1 MLKGKRVALLMNHTS
16 IVGDSH
22 SLLDTLHK
30 LKVNIRKVFV
40 PEHGLRGNAD
50 AGAQIKNGKDSVTGL
65 PVISLY
71 GKNKKPTQM
80 QLADIDVLIYDLQ
93 DVGVRFYTYI
103 STLQYAMEACAQY
116 HKELIVLD
124 RPNPNG
130 FYIDGPVLDTAY
142 RSFVG
147 MQPIPVVYG
156 MTAGEYAQMLKGEH
170 WFPEA
175 EKLMLQ
181 VIPCQQYDHTVKYQ
195 LPVRPSPNLRTM
207 AAIYV
212 YPCLCFFEG
221 TEISVGRGT
230 DVPFQIWGHP
240 DFIGKASYNFI
251 PRSIPGATNPPQMNR
266 TCYGQVAALDSSEAF
281 LLMKNHLRLFW
292 LQRAYDWFPYKERF
306 FTPFFDKLAG
316 NKELREQITN
326 GVTEEE
332 IRKSWQ
338 KDIDNY
344 KIIRKKYL
352 LYKDFE

>member
-1 MLKGKRVALLMNHTS
+1 
-16 IVGDSH
+16 
-22 SLLDTLHK
+22 
-30 LKVNIRKVFV
+30 
-40 PEHGLRGNAD
+40 
-50 AGAQIKNGKDSVTGL
+50 
-65 PVISLY
+65 
-71 GKNKKPTQM
+71 
-80 QLADIDVLIYDLQ
+80 
-93 DVGVRFYTYI
+93 
-103 STLQYAMEACAQY
+103 
-116 HKELIVLD
+116 
-124 RPNPNG
+124 
-130 FYIDGPVLDTAY
+130 
-142 RSFVG
+142 
-147 MQPIPVVYG
+147 
-156 MTAGEYAQMLKGEH
+156 
-170 WFPEA
+170 
-175 EKLMLQ
+175 MLQ

-338 KDIDNY
+338 KDIDNF